1 MPLNWVVD
9 DTLAAM
15 EDISEEELSCAAA
28 TSDNVYEVSS
38 AWIYEEIQKIKENN
52 NDNISAFW
60 FCPIFSSHSRYVQ
73 SGYLISKKIIKP
85 GGGFVKQNFYLFY
98 FFQKTPRP
106 FFMKWKRC

>member
-60 FCPIFSSHSRYVQ
+60 FCPIFSSLSRYVQ
-73 SGYLISKKIIKP
+73 SGYLISKKIIKLP
-85 GGGFVKQNFYLFY
+85 RVFVKQNLIY
-98 FFQKTPRP
+98 FIFSKKRLVP
-106 FFMKWKRC
+106 FL